1 MEFIIVTGISGSGK
15 SSCIQVLEDIG
26 YFCIDNMPP
35 QLISNFAEICSESR
49 NDKGEKISKV
59 AIVTDIRGGELFLKL
74 SDSIS
79 KLKNTDSTDSADSI
93 NVKVLFLEA
102 NKEVLMKR
110 YSETRRKHPL
120 DEVSEGDLSKA
131 IDAEI
136 ELLSDIRANADY
148 IIDSSLLTSTQL
160 KEQIAELFLEKPGDR
175 MILSCMSFGFK
186 YGVPSEADLVFDV
199 RCLPNPFYVPELK
212 HKTGLD
218 CDVRDYVMNS
228 AESVEFENRIYGMI
242 EFLIPLYV
250 REGKSRLVIA
260 FGCTGGKHRS
270 ITFAHRAAAHFREKE
285 CNVREVHR
293 DIEKH

>member
-26 YFCIDNMPP
+26 FFCIDNMPP

-49 NDKGEKISKV
+49 NDSGERISKV
-59 AIVTDIRGGELFLKL
+59 AIVTDIRGGALFLKL
-74 SDSIS
+74 LDSIS
-79 KLKNTDSTDSADSI
+79 ALKNTDGI
-93 NVKVLFLEA
+93 ELKVLFLEA
-102 NKEVLMKR
+102 SREVLMKR

-120 DEVSEGDLSKA
+120 DDVSGGDLAKA

-136 ELLSDIRANADY
+136 ELLSDIRENADY
-148 IIDSSLLTSTQL
+148 IIDSSLLTATQL
-160 KEQIAELFLEKPGDR
+160 KEQIAELFLDKPGDR
-175 MILSCMSFGFK
+175 MIVSCMSFGFK
-186 YGVPSEADLVFDV
+186 YGVPGEADLVFDV

-218 CDVRDYVMNS
+218 SEVRDFVMNS
-228 AESVEFENRIYGMI
+228 EESRSFESKVYDMI
-242 EFLIPLYV
+242 DFLIPLYV

-270 ITFAHRAAAHFREKE
+270 ITFAHLAAEHFRETE
-285 CNVREVHR
+285 CVVREVHR
-293 DIEKH
+293 DIDKK